1 MGVPIYTYTNVRT
14 GEVLVRPERSA
25 RLDSKPAVWE
35 LTEEGQ
41 PEEKEAE
48 VTRVKGTRKAKETS
62 PKDKPKSRSSS
73 RRSTGR
79 RTSNP

>member
-1 MGVPIYTYTNVRT
+1 MGVPIYTYRNVRT

-48 VTRVKGTRKAKETS
+48 VTRVKGTRSKETS
-62 PKDKPKSRSSS
+62 PKGKPKSRSSS